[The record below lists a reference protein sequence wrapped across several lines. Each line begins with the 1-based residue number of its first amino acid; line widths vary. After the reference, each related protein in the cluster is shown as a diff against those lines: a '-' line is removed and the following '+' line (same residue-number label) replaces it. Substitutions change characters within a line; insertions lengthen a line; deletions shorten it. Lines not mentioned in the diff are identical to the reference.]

1 MSDTA
6 EYSAVATNQYGTA
19 TSRATV
25 TVKSKSSSSS
35 SLAVQTLL
43 AATLSVPGHGFLFLA
58 GPSGTG
64 ESCHLG
70 LGEDRREQ
78 LLEVWQEVGVFFIFW
93 LESGPDQFNHTR
105 PSWPQIAGHVRGLI
119 RDYCEKLLFLSRV
132 GGRGFFPLLTLY
144 C

>member
-1 MSDTA
+1 MRSCRCVVSDTA

-35 SLAVQTLL
+35 SCSVQTPF
-43 AATLSVPGHGFLFLA
+43 TSTVSVRDHGFLFLA
-58 GPSGTG
+58 GPSGAG

-78 LLEVWQEVGVFFIFW
+78 LLGVWQEAGEFLIFW
-93 LESGPDQFNHTR
+93 LESVPDTTSSTTRGPV
-105 PSWPQIAGHVRGLI
+105 GH
-119 RDYCEKLLFLSRV
+119 K
-132 GGRGFFPLLTLY
+132 
-144 C
+144 

>member
-25 TVKSKSSSSS
+25 TVKSKSSSSPS
-35 SLAVQTLL
+35 FSVQTQF
-43 AATLSVPGHGFLFLA
+43 TSTDHGFLFLA
-58 GPSGTG
+58 GPSGAG

-78 LLEVWQEVGVFFIFW
+78 LLGGLAGGWGVFNFLVGIR
-93 LESGPDQFNHTR
+93 PRHDQFNHTG
-105 PSWPQIAGHVRGLI
+105 PSWPQIAGM
-119 RDYCEKLLFLSRV
+119 
-132 GGRGFFPLLTLY
+132 
-144 C
+144 